1 MDYNEDLLNTKA
13 TFVGKNYRRPVSNA
27 MLEIHKNEKGEY
39 SFGFI
44 PIEESEAR
52 LFGNPQYEVVTG
64 MCIEELKKL
73 GEAMASAISDAI
85 SDAEKD
91 SD

>member
-1 MDYNEDLLNTKA
+1 MDYNEDLLNIKA
-13 TFVGKNYRRPVSNA
+13 TFVGKSYRAPMNNA
-27 MLEIHKNEKGEY
+27 TLEIYKNEKGEY

-44 PIEESEAR
+44 PIEEPEAR
-52 LFGNPQYEVVTG
+52 LLGNPQYEVVTC

-73 GEAMASAISDAI
+73 GEAMASAIADAI
-85 SDAEKD
+85 ADAEKD